1 MLSLRSSLIVI
12 FVLLGVAP
20 LGVFWAWPHSNAL
33 QQEFD
38 DVKDR
43 HLVIAKNLARGLQR
57 FHRDV
62 ASTFDYAADSM
73 LAGSQ
78 LPDTRSV
85 LANLRFRSICKVE
98 VATGRLLLGARG
110 LGQCPE
116 TVPAATREFLG
127 AVADNGRTVM
137 SPVHSGAGNE
147 PVIAW
152 IRRSGKVA
160 VVGTVDTRYFVESGR
175 SIAFGRNG
183 HATIVDQTGRV
194 LAHPLPEWEAE
205 MRDLTKLS
213 VVQEMLEGH
222 AGIKMFYSHTYKDEL
237 IAAFVT
243 VEGAGWGIMVS
254 QPLAELKE
262 TARRF
267 QQSALSIFAMSLLLA
282 ALVACRAAFTL
293 LDPVARVID
302 GASAMAR
309 GSTDVRLPL
318 PGRLA
323 PRELTDLTSTFNAMA
338 ENVASARR
346 GEASAREAA
355 ERANQSKTDFL
366 RTVTHELR
374 SPLNAIVGFSDLLAT
389 GKLGPPGSAASQSC
403 LEDIRTGARL
413 MMSLTNDL
421 LDLARIEANQYQ
433 IDDDLVD
440 LAEIGGRAARF
451 SQPMAKARGAEV
463 VVQIAEDLPVV
474 RGDERALFQC
484 VLNLISN
491 AVKYGSEGGRVVVS
505 AARLDTGGMRVSV
518 TDNGPGIAAEDID
531 RVQQPFERV
540 SSRANRDITGT
551 GLGLP
556 IVRKLVE
563 LHGGRF
569 ALQSRLGEGTTAI
582 IDLPAS
588 RAVMEPASVLDA
600 AE

>member
-1 MLSLRSSLIVI
+1 M
-12 FVLLGVAP
+12 
-20 LGVFWAWPHSNAL
+20 
-33 QQEFD
+33 
-38 DVKDR
+38 
-43 HLVIAKNLARGLQR
+43 IAKNLARGLQR
-57 FHRDV
+57 FHRD
-62 ASTFDYAADSM
+62 ATSTFDYAADTM
-73 LAGSQ
+73 LAGSA
-78 LPDTRSV
+78 LPDARSV
-85 LANLRFRSICKVE
+85 LANLRFRSICQVE
-98 VATGRLLLGARG
+98 AATGRVLRGARG
-110 LGQCPE
+110 LGRCPE
-116 TVPAATREFLG
+116 TLPAETQEALR
-127 AVADNGRTVM
+127 AVTENGRTVM
-137 SPVHSGAGNE
+137 SPAHAGANGE
-147 PVIAW
+147 PVITW
-152 IRRSGKVA
+152 MRRSGKVA
-160 VVGTVDTRYFVESGR
+160 VVGTIDTRYFVESGR

-194 LAHPLPEWEAE
+194 LAHPLPEWEAQ
-205 MRDLTKLS
+205 MRDLSKLN
-213 VVQEMLEGH
+213 VVQEMLEGR
-222 AGIKMFYSHTYKDEL
+222 AGIKMFYSHTFKDEL
-237 IAAFVT
+237 ITAYVT

-267 QQSALSIFAMSLLLA
+267 QQSALSIFAMSLLLG
-282 ALVACRAAFTL
+282 ALIACRAAFTL

-338 ENVASARR
+338 ENVASARL
-346 GEASAREAA
+346 GEARAREVA

-389 GKLGPPGSAASQSC
+389 GKLGPAGSAASQAC
-403 LEDIRTGARL
+403 LDDIRTGARL

-440 LAEIGGRAARF
+440 VEEIGRRAARF
-451 SQPMAKARGAEV
+451 ALPMAKARGAEV
-463 VVQIAEDLPVV
+463 AVEIDPDLPAA

-491 AVKYGSEGGRVVVS
+491 AVKYGREGGRVVVS
-505 AARLDTGGMRVSV
+505 ANRTHTGGMRISV
-518 TDNGPGIAAEDID
+518 IDDGPGIATEDID

-540 SSRANRDITGT
+540 SNRANRDVTGT

-569 ALQSRLGEGTTAI
+569 ALQSHLGEGTTAI

-588 RAVMEPASVLDA
+588 RIFNETASVLDA

>member
-20 LGVFWAWPHSNAL
+20 LGLFWLWPQSSAL
-33 QQEFD
+33 QKEFD

-43 HLVIAKNLARGLQR
+43 HLVIARNLAHGLQR
-57 FHRDV
+57 FHRD
-62 ASTFDYAADSM
+62 ATSTFDFAADTL
-73 LAGSQ
+73 LAGAA

-85 LANLRFRSICKVE
+85 LANLRFRSICQVE
-98 VATGRLLLGARG
+98 VATGRLLRGVRG
-110 LGQCPE
+110 LGQCQE
-116 TVPAATREFLG
+116 QLAAATQEMLG
-127 AVADNGRTVM
+127 TMKEGGRTVL
-137 SPVHSGAGNE
+137 SPVHADANGE

-152 IRRSGKVA
+152 MRRSGKVA
-160 VVGTVDTRYFVESGR
+160 VVGTIDTRYFVESGR

-183 HATIVDQTGRV
+183 HTTIVDQTGRV
-194 LAHPLPEWEAE
+194 LAHPITEWESE
-205 MRDLTKLS
+205 MHDLSQLE
-213 VVQEMLEGH
+213 VVRELLDGR
-222 AGIKMFYSHTYKDEL
+222 AGIKTYYSHTFKDEV
-237 IAAFVT
+237 IAAYVT
-243 VEGAGWGIMVS
+243 VEGAGWGIMIS
-254 QPLAELKE
+254 QPLAELKD
-262 TARRF
+262 AINRF
-267 QQSALSIFAMSLLLA
+267 QRSALSIFAMCLLLA

-323 PRELTDLTSTFNAMA
+323 PRELTDLTSTFNALA

-346 GEASAREAA
+346 GEARAREAA

-389 GKLGPPGSAASQSC
+389 GKLGPPGSAASQAC
-403 LEDIRTGARL
+403 LEDIRTGARM

-421 LDLARIEANQYQ
+421 LDLARIEANQYP
-433 IDDDLVD
+433 IDDELLD

-451 SQPMAKARGAEV
+451 SQPMAKTRGAEV
-463 VVQIAEDLPVV
+463 VVEIDRDLPAV

-484 VLNLISN
+484 VLNLVSN
-491 AVKYGSEGGRVVVS
+491 AVKYGRDGGRVVVS
-505 AARLDTGGMRVSV
+505 ADLLQTGGVRISV
-518 TDNGPGIAAEDID
+518 TDDGPGIAAEDID

-540 SSRANRDITGT
+540 SNRANRDVTGT

-569 ALQSRLGEGTTAI
+569 ALQSQLGAGTTAI
-582 IDLPAS
+582 IELPAS
-588 RAVMEPASVLDA
+588 RVVSETASILDA